1 MSQTQTL
8 GFIRNQSPLQKIVL
22 SKAFWFSFIMF
33 GFSYP
38 IYRSMKRVLPPDL
51 PALYA
56 IPNFE
61 LTNEF
66 GKPFGSRDLSG
77 KIYLANFIFTSCPS
91 SCPVTMKKT
100 QIIQKRLRG
109 LGTKVAILSFSVD
122 PKRDT
127 PEVLNKFAR
136 DYQANPYVWSF
147 LTGPYDKI
155 KDLLVN
161 GFKVA
166 VGEKDPS
173 MMDIAHSDKIILV
186 DGTGMVRGLY
196 SSDKQSVDQMMID
209 VGILINKKS
218 NGS

>member
-1 MSQTQTL
+1 
-8 GFIRNQSPLQKIVL
+8 
-22 SKAFWFSFIMF
+22 
-33 GFSYP
+33 
-38 IYRSMKRVLPPDL
+38 MKRVLPPDL

-77 KIYLANFIFTSCPS
+77 RIYLANFIFSSCHS

-122 PKRDT
+122 PERDT
-127 PEVLNKFAR
+127 PQVLNKFAR
-136 DYQANPYVWSF
+136 DYQANPFVWSF

-209 VGILINKKS
+209 IGILINKKS

>member
-1 MSQTQTL
+1 MSEATTL

-22 SKAFWFSFIMF
+22 SKAFWIGFIFF

-38 IYRSMKRVLPPDL
+38 IYRSLKRELPPDL
-51 PALYA
+51 PAMYQ
-56 IPNFE
+56 IPQFE

-66 GKPFGSRDLSG
+66 GKPFGSKDLSG
-77 KIYLANFIFTSCPS
+77 KIYLANFIFTSCPT
-91 SCPVTMKKT
+91 SCPLTMKKT

-122 PKRDT
+122 PETDT

-136 DYQANPYVWSF
+136 NYMANPYIWNF
-147 LTGPYDKI
+147 LTGPYDKM

-166 VGEKDPS
+166 VGKKDPS
-173 MMDIAHSDKIILV
+173 MMDIAHSEKVILV
-186 DGTGMVRGLY
+186 DGSGMVRGLY
-196 SSDKQSVDQMMID
+196 STDKQSVDQLMID
-209 VGILINKKS
+209 VGILVNKKS

>member
-8 GFIRNQSPLQKIVL
+8 GFIRDQSPLQKIVL
-22 SKAFWFSFIMF
+22 SKVFWISFILF

-51 PALYA
+51 PALYT

-66 GKPFGSRDLSG
+66 GKSFGSRDLSG
-77 KIYLANFIFTSCPS
+77 RIYLANFIFTSCPS
-91 SCPVTMKKT
+91 SCPATMKKT

-122 PKRDT
+122 PERDT
-127 PEVLNKFAR
+127 PQVLNKFAR
-136 DYQANPYVWSF
+136 DYQANPFVWSF
-147 LTGPYDKI
+147 LTGPYDKM

-186 DGTGMVRGLY
+186 DGTGTVRGLY
-196 SSDKQSVDQMMID
+196 STDKQSVDQMMID
-209 VGILINKKS
+209 VGVLINKKS